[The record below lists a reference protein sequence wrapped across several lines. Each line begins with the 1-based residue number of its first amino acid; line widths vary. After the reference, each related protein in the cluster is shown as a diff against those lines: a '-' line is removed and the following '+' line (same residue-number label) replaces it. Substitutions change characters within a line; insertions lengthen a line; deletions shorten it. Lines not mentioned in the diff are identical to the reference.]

1 MQRKLIAV
9 LVANLFVGG
18 AALAQGFT
26 LTGEVGVGGL
36 IVEDKGADLSK
47 LNEYRDM
54 SNGVLSIIDL
64 KGRADRYY
72 MNFYGENLA
81 RDDMFLKLDGGMK
94 QLFKYALWSDSLTHN
109 FGFGMRSPYNGL
121 GGSDPR
127 APVTYVPP
135 PPATNNFFFISNAA
149 NPGSW
154 NTYDLSYKRRNDG
167 ASVEVSFNTPFY
179 VRADLGQV
187 RFDGSKLQSF
197 ANGTSPGGGFTDFF
211 VPVDY
216 TTKNLSFEGG
226 YSSKRMHI
234 ALNFLSS
241 KYENDSNLFTWNNPT
256 FANGIDAHP
265 LPPDNDYTRWSAN
278 AVFKQLPLNSTFGV
292 RYTTSKSESNVN
304 LLTNVLNT
312 GAGTPLTPT
321 NPSSNAV
328 PGSFNGDV
336 RYDTYSLTLSSNPAR
351 IVDTR
356 LYYNHFKKENES
368 TRVTFNGLPAGLS
381 CSDIFNATG
390 PANCEPELFNYT
402 KKNYG
407 LDVGVRPFT
416 GNKINLGYDF
426 SDVERERFDTNQ
438 TDETRYS
445 IEWRNSNLDW
455 LSARVKYTR
464 FERESN
470 FQLTPEFVRA
480 RVAAEAAAGRPTN
493 FNNTTQG
500 FIEAFVSRFDVSN
513 MDQDQYKIGLDFTLS
528 ETADLSFEYA
538 RKESKYR
545 GVILGRTGDE
555 RDEFYV
561 NAGFGDREVIRF
573 NVFGGWETINYTSY
587 HRVGNPLDPFLAP
600 TTAAYNWGMGIR
612 DVYRT
617 FGAGF
622 DWPAAERL
630 MIKASALW
638 QRTDGT
644 GRFEPQTLASGASAN
659 PALLLGGINNYGNNE
674 FFSLN
679 VKGIWQFTP
688 KIELT
693 LGAAY
698 EEHKFNDIQFNNY
711 TYIVPTTA
719 PNASTSYLSGWYAN
733 PDYKAGLGYVIVKYK
748 F

>member
-9 LVANLFVGG
+9 LVANLFVGT
-18 AALAQGFT
+18 AVAQGFT
-26 LTGEVGVGGL
+26 LTGEVGVGGQF
-36 IVEDKGADLSK
+36 VEDKGVDTSK

-64 KGRADRYY
+64 RGRADRYY
-72 MNFYGENLA
+72 VNFYGENLA

-127 APVTYVPP
+127 APVTYAA
-135 PPATNNFFFISNAA
+135 ATNTFFIANAA
-149 NPGSW
+149 NPASW
-154 NTYDLSYKRRNDG
+154 NSYDLSYKRRNDG
-167 ASVEVSFNTPFY
+167 AAVEVSFNSPFY
-179 VRADLGQV
+179 VRADLSQV

-197 ANGTSPGGGFTDFF
+197 ANGTSPGGGYTDFF

-226 YSSKRMHI
+226 YSSKRMHLS
-234 ALNFLSS
+234 LNFLSS
-241 KYENDSNLFTWNNPT
+241 KYENGSQLFRWNNPQ
-256 FANGIDAHP
+256 FGNGIDTHP

-304 LLTNVLNT
+304 LLTTVLNT
-312 GAGTPLTPT
+312 GTGTPLAPT
-321 NPSSNAV
+321 NPATNAL
-328 PGSFNGDV
+328 PGTFSGDV
-336 RYDTYSLTLSSNPAR
+336 QYDTYSLTLSSNPSR
-351 IVDTR
+351 MVDTR
-356 LYYNHFKKENES
+356 LYYNNFEKENNS
-368 TRVTFNGLPAGLS
+368 TRVSFNGLPAGLN
-381 CSDIFNATG
+381 CSDIFSGSG
-390 PANCEPELFNYT
+390 PTAAPPNCEPELFSYSR
-402 KKNYG
+402 KNYG
-407 LDVGVRPFT
+407 LDVGIKPFA
-416 GNKINLGYDF
+416 GNKISLGYDF
-426 SDVERERFDTNQ
+426 SDIERERFDTNQ

-445 IEWRNSNLDW
+445 VEWRNSNIDW
-455 LSARVKYTR
+455 LTARIKYTR
-464 FERESN
+464 FERESD

-480 RVAAEAAAGRPTN
+480 RAAAGTN
-493 FNNTTQG
+493 GFNNQSQG
-500 FIEAFVSRFDVSN
+500 FIEAFVGRFDVSN
-513 MDQDQYKIGLDFTLS
+513 MDQDQYKLGLDFVLS
-528 ETADLSFEYA
+528 ETADLSVEYA
-538 RKESKYR
+538 HRESKYR

-555 RDEFYV
+555 REEIYFNV
-561 NAGFGDREVIRF
+561 GFGDREVIRF
-573 NVFGGWETINYTSY
+573 NLFGGFERINYTSV

-612 DVYRT
+612 DT
-617 FGAGF
+617 NHSLGFGF
-622 DWPAAERL
+622 DWPAMERL
-630 MIKASALW
+630 LVKASLLW

-644 GRFEPQTLASGASAN
+644 GRFDPQTLATGASAN
-659 PALLLGGINNYGNNE
+659 PALLVGGINNYGNNE
-674 FFSLN
+674 FFSMN
-679 VKGIWQFTP
+679 VKGVWQFSP

-719 PNASTSYLSGWYAN
+719 PTANTSYLSGWYAN
-733 PDYKAGLGYVIVKYK
+733 PDYKAGIGYVIVKYK

>member
-9 LVANLFVGG
+9 LVANLFVGT
-18 AALAQGFT
+18 AVAQGFT

-36 IVEDKGADLSK
+36 FVEDKGVDTSK

-54 SNGVLSIIDL
+54 SNGVLTIIDL
-64 KGRADRYY
+64 RGRADRYY

-121 GGSDPR
+121 GSADPR
-127 APVTYVPP
+127 AP
-135 PPATNNFFFISNAA
+135 ATFNAAGNNFFITNAA
-149 NPGSW
+149 NPATW
-154 NTYDLSYKRRNDG
+154 NSYDLAYKRRNDG
-167 ASVEVSFNTPFY
+167 ASVEVSFNSPFY
-179 VRADLGQV
+179 VRADLSQV
-187 RFDGSKLQSF
+187 RYDGDKLQSF
-197 ANGTSPGGGFTDFF
+197 ANSTSPGGGFTDFF

-226 YSSKRMHI
+226 YSSRRMHV

-241 KYENDSNLFTWNNPT
+241 KYENDVALFRWNNMA

-278 AVFKQLPLNSTFGV
+278 AVFKQLPLNSTLGL
-292 RYTTSKSESNVN
+292 RYTTSKSESNVT
-304 LLTNVLNT
+304 LLSTALNT
-312 GAGTPLTPT
+312 GVGNPVTPT
-321 NPSSNAV
+321 NPSTNAV
-328 PGSFNGDV
+328 PGTFNGDV
-336 RYDTYSLTLSSNPAR
+336 RYDTYSVTLSSNPTR
-351 IVDTR
+351 MVDTR
-356 LYYNHFKKENES
+356 LYYNNFKKENES
-368 TRVTFNGLPAGLS
+368 THVTFNGLPGGLN
-381 CSDIFNATG
+381 CSNIFSPTL
-390 PANCEPELFNYT
+390 PPNCEPHLFSY
-402 KKNYG
+402 KRQNYG
-407 LDVGVRPFT
+407 LDVGVKPFT
-416 GNKINLGYDF
+416 GNKVNLGYDF
-426 SDVERERFDTNQ
+426 SAIERERIDVDE

-445 IEWRNSNLDW
+445 VEWRNTNLDW

-464 FERESN
+464 LERESN
-470 FQLTPEFVRA
+470 FVLTPEFVRA
-480 RVAAEAAAGRPTN
+480 RAAAGTN
-493 FNNTTQG
+493 GFGILTQG
-500 FIEAFVSRFDVSN
+500 YIEGFIGRYDVSN
-513 MDQDQYKIGLDFTLS
+513 MDQDHYRIGLDFTLS

-587 HRVGNPLDPFLAP
+587 HRVGGFAAGQSLDPFAP
-600 TTAAYNWGMGIR
+600 PIANTNYNWGMGIR
-612 DVYRT
+612 DVYHT

-622 DWPAAERL
+622 DWPVAERL
-630 MIKASALW
+630 MVKASAMW
-638 QRTDGT
+638 QRTEGT
-644 GRFEPQTLASGASAN
+644 GRFDPQLLANGAPAN
-659 PALLLGGINNYGNNE
+659 PALLAGGINNYGNNE
-674 FFSLN
+674 FFSMN

-698 EEHKFNDIQFNNY
+698 EEHKFNDIQFNGY
-711 TYIVPTTA
+711 TYIVPTT
-719 PNASTSYLSGWYAN
+719 PVNASTSYLSGWYAN
-733 PDYKAGLGYVIVKYK
+733 PDYKASFGYVIVKYK